1 MADEKKVVVTT
12 NKSTKSGAKKRPSRR
27 KASEIVMDY
36 KKKIVSR
43 EVCKGVVKAVL
54 KDRETDEEM
63 LVLDLEGFQGIVKKD
78 EVDAELNIS
87 SLTNFVGREIGYVV
101 KCINEKEK
109 KIFLSRKDA
118 QLKTRDS
125 IIGRLKDGEAFT
137 AQIINILPHGAY
149 VEIDGVTGLL
159 KNTDF
164 AEDFTTISE
173 KHSQGDR
180 IDVKLRKTSSNGLML
195 FEATKKYCDSAA
207 INPDTIEK
215 GQVILGRIRSIKP
228 FGIFVNVAPYLD
240 VLCSA
245 EIEEYEED
253 KRVQIRIED
262 IQDKPFNGKMVK
274 RFKGKILKVV

>member
-1 MADEKKVVVTT
+1 MADEKVVNIV
-12 NKSTKSGAKKRPSRR
+12 KGTKSGAKRRTTRR
-27 KASEIVMDY
+27 KPSEIATDY
-36 KKKIVSR
+36 KKKIVSK
-43 EVCKGVVKAVL
+43 EICKGVVRSVL
-54 KDRETDEEM
+54 RDKETDEEM

-78 EVDAELNIS
+78 EVDAELHIE
-87 SLTNFVGREIGYVV
+87 SLLNFVGREISYVV
-101 KCINEKEK
+101 KGINEKEK
-109 KIFLSRKDA
+109 KIYLSRKDA
-118 QLKTRDS
+118 QLRTKDS
-125 IIGRLKDGEAFT
+125 VIGRLKDGEAVE

-173 KHSQGDR
+173 KHSQGDK
-180 IDVKLRKTSSNGLML
+180 INVKLKKTSSNGLML

-207 INPDTIEK
+207 INPENIEK

-240 VLCSA
+240 VLCPS

-253 KRVQIRIED
+253 KRVQVRIED
-262 IQDKPFNGKMVK
+262 IQDKPFNGMIVK
-274 RFKGKILKVV
+274 RYKGKILKVL

>member
-1 MADEKKVVVTT
+1 MADEKVVV
-12 NKSTKSGAKKRPSRR
+12 KSTKSGAKKRTARR
-27 KASEIVMDY
+27 KPSEVVLEY
-36 KKKIVSR
+36 KKKIVSK
-43 EVCKGVVKAVL
+43 EVCKGVVRSVL
-54 KDRETDEEM
+54 RDKETEEEM
-63 LVLDLEGFQGIVKKD
+63 LILDLDGFQGIVKKE
-78 EVDAELNIS
+78 EVDAELNIA
-87 SLTNFVGREIGYVV
+87 SLINFIGREISFIV
-101 KCINEKEK
+101 KGINEKER
-109 KIFLSRKDA
+109 KIYLSRKDA

-125 IIGRLKDGEAFT
+125 VIGRLKDGEAVS

-173 KHSQGDR
+173 KHSQGDK
-180 IDVKLRKTSSNGLML
+180 IDVKLKKTSSNGLML

-207 INPDTIEK
+207 INPDNIEK

-240 VLCSA
+240 VLCST

-253 KRVQIRIED
+253 MRVQIRIED

-274 RFKGKILKVV
+274 RFKGKILKVL